1 MKILLPLFLAVA
13 AAVACAAEPV
23 FSCRGNVPGNIQFA
37 AGPVRLELRFENR
50 GSLAGEVTE
59 LVRLAD
65 FHGNG
70 EAPLRR
76 RVMMEPAGVLE
87 REIMIPPEHRGA
99 FRLTYSLMRNG
110 ELVFSREV
118 TGAILEPV
126 KALDPENSPI
136 GMYCYNLHWNGK
148 RELPVLRNMGIS
160 WIRANLSWG
169 RSEPERGRFDWKQG
183 DDSSRLLKEYGMHA
197 MFNLVYPPRWAVD
210 RVNMYGGTPVLT
222 IFKMA

>member
-13 AAVACAAEPV
+13 AAAASAAEPV

-87 REIMIPPEHRGA
+87 REIVIPAERRGA

-126 KALDPENSPI
+126 KALDPAGPAEHGNQLDTRQP
-136 GMYCYNLHWNGK
+136 
-148 RELPVLRNMGIS
+148 ELGAERTGTRPVRLET
-160 WIRANLSWG
+160 G
-169 RSEPERGRFDWKQG
+169 R
-183 DDSSRLLKEYGMHA
+183 
-197 MFNLVYPPRWAVD
+197 
-210 RVNMYGGTPVLT
+210 
-222 IFKMA
+222 

>member
-13 AAVACAAEPV
+13 AAAACAAEPV

-37 AGPVRLELRFENR
+37 AGPIRLKLRFENR

-87 REIMIPPEHRGA
+87 REIVIPAERRGA

-110 ELVFSREV
+110 ELVFSRDV

-169 RSEPERGRFDWKQG
+169 RSAAGSTGNREMTAAG
-183 DDSSRLLKEYGMHA
+183 S
-197 MFNLVYPPRWAVD
+197 
-210 RVNMYGGTPVLT
+210 
-222 IFKMA
+222 